1 MKEGGYGSQKVGLAF
16 VWNLDPLSVSCAL
29 GDVEGFGGRLGG
41 GLLGI
46 LFSCL
51 CFFVCFLNHHI
62 LRSENMVTSCP
73 EILT

>member
-1 MKEGGYGSQKVGLAF
+1 MKEGGCGCHKVGLAF
-16 VWNLDPLSVSCAL
+16 VWNLDPLSVWCAL

-51 CFFVCFLNHHI
+51 YFFVCFLNQTWSPFEGREHGH
-62 LRSENMVTSCP
+62 LQP
-73 EILT
+73 